1 MDDAYMLTLLA
12 AALPQPNQ
20 EPQPSCQ

>member
-12 AALPQPNQ
+12 AALPEPNQ
-20 EPQPSCQ
+20 KLQPVCQ